1 MCPTCTIGTQE
12 NQKGTK
18 RTIKGVS
25 TCEALNVLV
34 YEGGEHLGLQ
44 EGGEEG
50 EVGLHLLRQEGNLN
64 LQRCYLQNFPK
75 TFFTFGLP
83 LSYVTYLD
91 FITVCSFLSCNK
103 TLAFGSAYPL
113 LRLFYYCQ
121 QERGVCYFFCL

>member
-1 MCPTCTIGTQE
+1 MIKIEGSGSISQRHGSADPDTHQNVMDPQHCLKSLQIRAQGSNPGLTPGGGTLSCAIITDEKDVPSHPQIKKISKE
-12 NQKGTK
+12 TK

-64 LQRCYLQNFPK
+64 
-75 TFFTFGLP
+75 
-83 LSYVTYLD
+83 
-91 FITVCSFLSCNK
+91 
-103 TLAFGSAYPL
+103 
-113 LRLFYYCQ
+113 
-121 QERGVCYFFCL
+121 